1 MKTLVEAQKEAWGN
15 LPIII
20 TITTKKWK
28 IEGTKLKKIRLDGK
42 QKSLNNRTFRNGEER
57 KWEGSKLPKKQFKK
71 ISWTQRT

>member
-28 IEGTKLKKIRLDGK
+28 IEGKKLKKNQTR
-42 QKSLNNRTFRNGEER
+42 QEVEEL
-57 KWEGSKLPKKQFKK
+57 K
-71 ISWTQRT
+71 